1 MRPAMELHSARR
13 GILGPGIHIIW
24 EGGDPLPDLR
34 VEPGLFCAAQDL
46 LILYDDCP
54 TLVGVDE
61 LADLVLGMPIE
72 PDWSCPDVP

>member
-1 MRPAMELHSARR
+1 
-13 GILGPGIHIIW
+13 
-24 EGGDPLPDLR
+24 LPDLH

-61 LADLVLGMPIE
+61 LADLVLGMLIE

>member
-1 MRPAMELHSARR
+1 MRPALELHSARR
-13 GILGPGIHIIW
+13 GILGPGIHIFW
-24 EGGDPLPDLR
+24 EGGDPLPDLH

-61 LADLVLGMPIE
+61 LADLVLGMLIE

>member
-1 MRPAMELHSARR
+1 M
-13 GILGPGIHIIW
+13 
-24 EGGDPLPDLR
+24 PDLR

-61 LADLVLGMPIE
+61 LADLVLGMLIE